1 MIAENSKIA
10 IESKKKMENHME
22 KMEKLANEVKSFMER
37 IVAIEE
43 EKLKLLKDIKDQGKK
58 D

>member
-10 IESKKKMENHME
+10 IESKKMENHME

-43 EKLKLLKDIKDQGKK
+43 EKLKLLKDIKDQGIQ